1 MGRAEFPSAVF
12 PGYPT
17 VSVEHPDTWSPVVI
31 PTSPLALARTV
42 AEGDFRPNVVVAFAR
57 VRGSA
62 TLPDVCADVI
72 AKLTGL
78 PGYEE
83 VGRSEE
89 RAEGFAVFRIEG
101 SFSDPRV
108 GTLVQAVRMVL
119 IPRGEVSDVVQMT
132 GTCAGSQVEAV
143 YGEIRAILASAAAG

>member
-1 MGRAEFPSAVF
+1 MGRAEFPSEVF

-17 VSVEHPDTWSPVVI
+17 VSVEHPDTWSPVLL
-31 PTSPLALARTV
+31 PTSPLALARTA
-42 AEGDFRPNVVVAFAR
+42 AEGEFRPNVVVAFAR

-62 TLPDVCADVI
+62 TLPDVSADVI
-72 AKLTGL
+72 AKFTGL

-89 RAEGFAVFRIEG
+89 QTAGVAVFRIEG

-119 IPRGEVSDVVQMT
+119 IPRGEVSDVVQVT
-132 GTCAGSQVEAV
+132 GTCAATQVEAV
-143 YGEIRAILASAAAG
+143 YGEIRSILASVAVR

>member
-1 MGRAEFPSAVF
+1 MGRAEFPSEVF

-17 VSVEHPDTWSPVVI
+17 VSVEHPETWSPVIV
-31 PTSPLALARTV
+31 PTSPLALARSA
-42 AEGDFRPNVVVAFAR
+42 AEGEFRPNVVAAFAR

-62 TLPDVCADVI
+62 TLQDVSADVI
-72 AKLTGL
+72 AKFMGL

-89 RAEGFAVFRIEG
+89 RAQGLAVFRIEG

-119 IPRGEVSDVVQMT
+119 IPRGEVSDVVQVT

-143 YGEIRAILASAAAG
+143 YGEIRSILGSVAVG